1 MTFVSETVGNSNM
14 RHSPWAAWQYLPWAP
29 WAAWQEIETILYVT
43 HRPGWPRQEQWWVSL
58 VTVACVIVINFGSLI
73 ESCHPRWQRQV
84 RQLFSCRK
92 TANSITNK
100 LRQWKYGLMLR
111 QNKLQCLSLA
121 SIFRLPL
128 WRLERLTK
136 GRLPAKQRTNGLA
149 YLSWKISF
157 RALTT

>member
-1 MTFVSETVGNSNM
+1 MTVHALGTLGGTIRNRNNPICVASPKVAKTRTMVS
-14 RHSPWAAWQYLPWAP
+14 
-29 WAAWQEIETILYVT
+29 
-43 HRPGWPRQEQWWVSL
+43 
-58 VTVACVIVINFGSLI
+58 VACRCHRHYRAKLRQCKHSLF

-92 TANSITNK
+92 TANSITTK

-111 QNKLQCLSLA
+111 QNKLECLSLA

-128 WRLERLTK
+128 WRLELLTK